1 MIAITCI
8 RPGLPETGALLA
20 LRISQ
25 FFRSTWKAGETAMKI
40 VWADSHEL
48 HCIALAHYLE
58 LNAEELGMASIKVVP
73 VFTFA
78 RAIDELTRDPPP
90 DFVFL
95 DLDLDDAPRGAR
107 TLEQLQ
113 AHNRHNVPV
122 AAWMTHGHID
132 DQAVETIRTCLGDHA
147 AQGILVGRNDHRHT
161 LNGLRRILAGDLW
174 IPDAVLRRLTCTRLD
189 ERMRN
194 PHGLS
199 PREWEVARRIGRG
212 LSGKEIAREL
222 DISPGHVRQ
231 VSCAIYDKLG
241 VRNRT
246 EAAIRVNELAEKEV
260 EKCAG

>member
-1 MIAITCI
+1 
-8 RPGLPETGALLA
+8 
-20 LRISQ
+20 
-25 FFRSTWKAGETAMKI
+25 MKI

-174 IPDAVLRRLTCTRLD
+174 IPDAVLRRRANGRSRVVSGAVCR
-189 ERMRN
+189 ERK
-194 PHGLS
+194 S
-199 PREWEVARRIGRG
+199 PVSSTSALATSDRSR
-212 LSGKEIAREL
+212 
-222 DISPGHVRQ
+222 VRSMTSS
-231 VSCAIYDKLG
+231 VCATAP
-241 VRNRT
+241 RPQS
-246 EAAIRVNELAEKEV
+246 A
-260 EKCAG
+260 